1 MSGIR
6 QGGADVSFVEA
17 LKLAES
23 VMEQYRLDKPKWWK
37 RMDGTP
43 ILNDVSVRMA
53 EAFLKE
59 IERLRAEV
67 ERLTAERDDARHAA
81 LNFGDDL
88 RLWSIDEIVSYLEQR
103 AEACS
108 NRDQCSTAPTELSY
122 CATQKAV
129 AELKAALAE
138 RVALLARVEAAERD
152 AARYRWLTSDHN
164 DPWVRQ
170 HCREILERM
179 GVMSYSATS
188 TAIDTA
194 LEIEQFHAIDAA
206 MEGGK

>member
-1 MSGIR
+1 MSKRDDI
-6 QGGADVSFVEA
+6 VT
-17 LKLAES
+17 
-23 VMEQYRLDKPKWWK
+23 RLRTD
-37 RMDGTP
+37 DASDDLLISAASLLET
-43 ILNDVSVRMA
+43 DDD
-53 EAFLKE
+53 E
-59 IERLRAEV
+59 IESLRAEV
-67 ERLTAERDDARHAA
+67 ARLTAERDDARHAA

-103 AEACS
+103 AEACF

-138 RVALLARVEAAERD
+138 HDALLARVEAAELD